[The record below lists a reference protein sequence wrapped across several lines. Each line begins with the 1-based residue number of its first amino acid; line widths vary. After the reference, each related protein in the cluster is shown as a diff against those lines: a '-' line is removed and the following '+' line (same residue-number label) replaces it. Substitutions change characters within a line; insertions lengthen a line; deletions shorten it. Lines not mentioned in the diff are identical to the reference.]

1 MHDLVIARY
10 NEPLEWIV
18 LVPQGF
24 RIHVYNKGAPINS
37 GPVRARVERITDCR
51 NEGRESETYLTH
63 LIEHGAG
70 AGEFT
75 VFCQGD
81 PFEHSPD
88 FLDLLE
94 TTSEWQDIQPLS
106 WCWKEGEIIPPPAL
120 RVTGAGNAVGGLRI
134 RRELFSMATWNPVQ
148 FIDVGAARTGYAYRT
163 LHSVP
168 EGKNLAGHFFRICGL
183 PDLAAQAERHLVGC
197 FSYGQFSQCATS

>member
-106 WCWKEGEIIPPPAL
+106 WCWKEGENIPTA
-120 RVTGAGNAVGGLRI
+120 
-134 RRELFSMATWNPVQ
+134 
-148 FIDVGAARTGYAYRT
+148 GAAGHWGWECRRGPSDSAGAVFNGD
-163 LHSVP
+163 LESGSV
-168 EGKNLAGHFFRICGL
+168 H
-183 PDLAAQAERHLVGC
+183 
-197 FSYGQFSQCATS
+197 